1 MPKKP
6 TKTKNKNKPLS
17 RPQPEAAQLKAIE
30 RLMEAGEYTK
40 VVQRLKPL
48 VQRFPGHGGL
58 RRLLIAA
65 SERSEGLHA
74 AGLAAFEWAERRPS
88 SIQAQQA
95 LLSFAVRLGLV
106 LLADRAARQL
116 RALGLMTPGFPVS
129 PGMLADVLATPEGTL
144 ATVEQIECFD
154 IGTLYLDAQ
163 DFSGAVDRLD
173 GLEILSARNNRAM
186 ALFHLGRIDE
196 ALAGFMASWEAD
208 QANLFALGWVVRL
221 RLYRGDEV
229 GAQGLTIPLA
239 GATARRLDDAL
250 LQLDALLLLR
260 QDAAARD
267 AFTRSKQCA
276 WFEIGKDYPRAVLH
290 HFAACAASRLGR
302 ASEAG
307 GLWREALRLMPDF
320 KLAIHNSAGLER
332 DHQAS
337 EYPAVFDLSRA
348 LPLTWINELRA
359 AGEEIADT
367 VETLTAAN
375 VFLEALYLG
384 GEGPLRSLVG
394 LVLMHRAGRADP
406 DAARL
411 LKGFARLPIGT
422 KDERFVFLR
431 LLQEQNLIAPTD
443 LVDYWD
449 GNQLRQINLFSIE
462 VHREPE
468 VSDLPDDLQELL
480 NASIARFNTGD
491 HAGAEPLLAQLLAR
505 VPNHAAAK
513 GNLAA
518 IRSFQGRHEEAEKL
532 LREVVADHPDYLVA
546 RCNLANLAVLDGNV
560 DEADA
565 LLKGLATR
573 RRIHIQDLFT
583 LYGSMALLNRARGEV
598 AVADSLIASLEPLVQ
613 NEDDARRLKFAK
625 NLQKSVGLETTF
637 IEALTALVRRPG
649 KPSRG

>member
-1 MPKKP
+1 
-6 TKTKNKNKPLS
+6 
-17 RPQPEAAQLKAIE
+17 
-30 RLMEAGEYTK
+30 
-40 VVQRLKPL
+40 
-48 VQRFPGHGGL
+48 
-58 RRLLIAA
+58 
-65 SERSEGLHA
+65 
-74 AGLAAFEWAERRPS
+74 
-88 SIQAQQA
+88 
-95 LLSFAVRLGLV
+95 
-106 LLADRAARQL
+106 
-116 RALGLMTPGFPVS
+116 
-129 PGMLADVLATPEGTL
+129 
-144 ATVEQIECFD
+144 
-154 IGTLYLDAQ
+154 
-163 DFSGAVDRLD
+163 
-173 GLEILSARNNRAM
+173 
-186 ALFHLGRIDE
+186 
-196 ALAGFMASWEAD
+196 
-208 QANLFALGWVVRL
+208 
-221 RLYRGDEV
+221 
-229 GAQGLTIPLA
+229 
-239 GATARRLDDAL
+239 
-250 LQLDALLLLR
+250 
-260 QDAAARD
+260 
-267 AFTRSKQCA
+267 
-276 WFEIGKDYPRAVLH
+276 
-290 HFAACAASRLGR
+290 
-302 ASEAG
+302 
-307 GLWREALRLMPDF
+307 
-320 KLAIHNSAGLER
+320 
-332 DHQAS
+332 
-337 EYPAVFDLSRA
+337 
-348 LPLTWINELRA
+348 
-359 AGEEIADT
+359 
-367 VETLTAAN
+367 
-375 VFLEALYLG
+375 
-384 GEGPLRSLVG
+384 
-394 LVLMHRAGRADP
+394 MHRAGRADP